1 MDHYL
6 TLEMEQVWQ
15 KESCVPFQI
24 ALKILLQSPQ
34 GMTALLVLDILT
46 GFPVSC
52 HRVCDFKACLGKRHS
67 YEETLMRT
75 DRGEL
80 GQVRT

>member
-1 MDHYL
+1 MD
-6 TLEMEQVWQ
+6 QVWE
-15 KESCVPFQI
+15 KVSCVPFQI
-24 ALKILLQSPQ
+24 AVKISLRSPQ
-34 GMTALLVLDILT
+34 GVTVLLVLDILT

-52 HRVCDFKACLGKRHS
+52 HQFYDFKAPLLGERHF

-80 GQVRT
+80 GQLGA

>member
-1 MDHYL
+1 MD
-6 TLEMEQVWQ
+6 QVWE
-15 KESCVPFQI
+15 KESCVLFQI
-24 ALKILLQSPQ
+24 VLKISLRSPQ
-34 GMTALLVLDILT
+34 GVTVLL

-52 HRVCDFKACLGKRHS
+52 CQFYDFKAPLLGERHF

-80 GQVRT
+80 GQGGT